1 MFRIRLFSLILLGV
15 ATHSALCD
23 ETIFNPNIQPIVL
36 QEGAETPR
44 LPPVDVLPNEESEPA
59 QEALPS
65 LLNEDSLFNDAA
77 EFDAL
82 FPSLS
87 DQMLES
93 WTDGTRGA
101 PISLFDN
108 PRAIDII
115 SHQRLME
122 KSPLDMGQ
130 ALENEVGVMVQRT
143 GRGQSSPYVRGLTGQ
158 QVLIMVD
165 GVRMTNA
172 TFRSGPN
179 QYFNTIDPNTVDHIE
194 VIRGPGSVLY
204 GSDAIG
210 GVINVVT
217 KSANYTSTNY
227 LTGGTIQ
234 RFSSADLGYTGRVS
248 VEGFTESTGFYG
260 GGTYGN
266 YNNLDIGGSPDA
278 PAGFDVGRQPATS
291 WRYNAADLKVTYL
304 VDDSSE
310 LIFGLQHYRG
320 EDIFRTDRYPA
331 DRESIFDPQVRDL
344 YYLRYQGVSDV
355 GLADFYQITTSF
367 QRTDELRKDRDYRVG
382 RDPNIVSERSFFDE
396 QFGLT
401 FSFMKSLDS
410 WGTVS
415 YGFDWYHDE
424 IGSARSDIDYGT
436 VPPTIDN
443 RAGEIPDDSFYSRY
457 GGYVQWDG
465 WLTDNLLLT
474 GGIRYEHITAGATV
488 TAGMVTDHID
498 PEYQDWVGNIG
509 LTYKLTEKINLVGSI
524 SEGFRA
530 PNIDDLAAINGN
542 VFVGTQLPNPDLM
555 PENSITYEIGAKM
568 NTDRFRAE
576 TYVWWNDLQNYIDTS
591 APNTMQ
597 LLDRSNGHAYLNGV
611 EFSAEY
617 QLSYNWS
624 LYGNYWYTY
633 GQNLDKDEPLSRIPP
648 QQGTLGIRKRWN
660 NGRDWFDTYTWIV
673 DKQDRLS
680 ARDMSDTNRIPAG
693 GTPGFVTLNFRY
705 GRMISPRQRLS
716 LNVENIFD
724 EQYRVH
730 GSGSDGPG
738 INALLSYELTH

>member
-1 MFRIRLFSLILLGV
+1 MTRITLIALLYLGASGGFVHAQQGTTQPV
-15 ATHSALCD
+15 A
-23 ETIFNPNIQPIVL
+23 L
-36 QEGAETPR
+36 QEEPTPPQ
-44 LPPVDVLPNEESEPA
+44 LPRVEVTPEADSTQA
-59 QEALPS
+59 QEASPLESPPS
-65 LLNEDSLFNDAA
+65 SFPSEAFNFNE
-77 EFDAL
+77 L
-82 FPSLS
+82 FPSLA
-87 DQMLES
+87 DQVAQP
-93 WTDGTRGA
+93 WDGGSRGA
-101 PISLFDN
+101 PFSVFDN

-115 SHQRLME
+115 SQQRLIE
-122 KSPLDMGQ
+122 KAPLDMGQ
-130 ALENEVGVMVQRT
+130 ALENEVGVMMQRT

-158 QVLIMVD
+158 QVLILVD

-204 GSDAIG
+204 GGDAIG

-217 KSANYTSTNY
+217 KSANYTGMNY
-227 LTGGTIQ
+227 TTGGTIQ

-248 VEGFTESTGFYG
+248 VEGYTESTGFYG

-278 PAGFDVGRQPATS
+278 PSGFDVGRQPASS

-320 EDIFRTDRYPA
+320 EDIFRTDRFPS

-344 YYLRYQGVSDV
+344 YYIRYQGVSDV
-355 GLADFYQITTSF
+355 GLADFYQITTSYH
-367 QRTDELRKDRDYRVG
+367 RTDELRKDRDFRMSAN
-382 RDPNIVSERSFFDE
+382 PNIVSERSFFDE

-401 FSFMKSLDS
+401 FSFMKDCDSL
-410 WGTVS
+410 GTVS

-424 IGSARSDIDYGT
+424 IGSARTDFNYGT
-436 VPPTIDN
+436 DPPGVSN

-457 GGYVQWDG
+457 GAYAQWDV
-465 WLTDNLLLT
+465 WMTDRLLLSS
-474 GGIRYEHITAGATV
+474 GVRYEHVTAGATV
-488 TAGMVTDHID
+488 TANSVTDHID
-498 PEYQDWVGNIG
+498 PEYQDWIGNIG
-509 LTYKLTEKINLVGSI
+509 LTYTLTDQLNLVASI

-530 PNIDDLAAINGN
+530 PNLDDLATLNGN
-542 VFVGTQLPNPDLM
+542 VFAGTQLPNPDLQ
-555 PENSITYEIGAKM
+555 PETSITYEVGAKL
-568 NTDRFRAE
+568 NTERFRAQ
-576 TYVWWNDLQNYIDTS
+576 TFVWWNDLQNFIDTS
-591 APNTMQ
+591 APNTML
-597 LLDRSNGHAYLNGV
+597 LLDRTNSQAYLNGV

-617 QLSYNWS
+617 QLSYEWS
-624 LYGNYWYTY
+624 VYGNYWYTY
-633 GQNLDKDEPLSRIPP
+633 GRNVDTGQPLSRIPP
-648 QQGTLGIRKRWN
+648 QQGTLGLRKRWN
-660 NGRDWFDTYTWIV
+660 DGRDWFDTYAWLV
-673 DKQDRLS
+673 DKQDRLND
-680 ARDMSDTNRIPAG
+680 RDISDTNRIPLG
-693 GTPGFVTLNFRY
+693 GTPGYATLNFRY

-738 INALLSYELTH
+738 INALLTYELTH

>member
-1 MFRIRLFSLILLGV
+1 
-15 ATHSALCD
+15 
-23 ETIFNPNIQPIVL
+23 
-36 QEGAETPR
+36 
-44 LPPVDVLPNEESEPA
+44 
-59 QEALPS
+59 
-65 LLNEDSLFNDAA
+65 
-77 EFDAL
+77 
-82 FPSLS
+82 
-87 DQMLES
+87 MLES

-108 PRAIDII
+108 PRAINII

-320 EDIFRTDRYPA
+320 
-331 DRESIFDPQVRDL
+331 
-344 YYLRYQGVSDV
+344 
-355 GLADFYQITTSF
+355 
-367 QRTDELRKDRDYRVG
+367 
-382 RDPNIVSERSFFDE
+382 
-396 QFGLT
+396 
-401 FSFMKSLDS
+401 
-410 WGTVS
+410 
-415 YGFDWYHDE
+415 
-424 IGSARSDIDYGT
+424 
-436 VPPTIDN
+436 
-443 RAGEIPDDSFYSRY
+443 
-457 GGYVQWDG
+457 GGY
-465 WLTDNLLLT
+465 L
-474 GGIRYEHITAGATV
+474 
-488 TAGMVTDHID
+488 
-498 PEYQDWVGNIG
+498 
-509 LTYKLTEKINLVGSI
+509 
-524 SEGFRA
+524 
-530 PNIDDLAAINGN
+530 
-542 VFVGTQLPNPDLM
+542 
-555 PENSITYEIGAKM
+555 
-568 NTDRFRAE
+568 
-576 TYVWWNDLQNYIDTS
+576 
-591 APNTMQ
+591 
-597 LLDRSNGHAYLNGV
+597 SNG
-611 EFSAEY
+611 S
-617 QLSYNWS
+617 LS
-624 LYGNYWYTY
+624 
-633 GQNLDKDEPLSRIPP
+633 SR
-648 QQGTLGIRKRWN
+648 
-660 NGRDWFDTYTWIV
+660 
-673 DKQDRLS
+673 S
-680 ARDMSDTNRIPAG
+680 
-693 GTPGFVTLNFRY
+693 
-705 GRMISPRQRLS
+705 
-716 LNVENIFD
+716 
-724 EQYRVH
+724 
-730 GSGSDGPG
+730 
-738 INALLSYELTH
+738 